1 MAGLNKEIE
10 QLELQ
15 IKFLEIEIQ
24 KANTVNID
32 LQKQLTLGSVV
43 VSEAELCGCGS
54 ELKVINDEDYCPNVD
69 CFKHG

>member
-1 MAGLNKEIE
+1 MNDFQMYEEGRKE
-10 QLELQ
+10 EL
-15 IKFLEIEIQ
+15 
-24 KANTVNID
+24 T
-32 LQKQLTLGSVV
+32 KQALTLGSVV